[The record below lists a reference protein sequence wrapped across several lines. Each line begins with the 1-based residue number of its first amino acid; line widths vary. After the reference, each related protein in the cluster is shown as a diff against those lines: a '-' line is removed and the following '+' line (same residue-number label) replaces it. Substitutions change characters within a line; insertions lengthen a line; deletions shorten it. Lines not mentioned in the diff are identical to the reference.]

1 MTTSSFPRYN
11 VDASVA
17 VKWHL
22 RDEVDTNHTNLLLEE
37 FSRGRVH
44 LLAPDHI
51 RYEVPS
57 AIRNASRRSRLT
69 VDQGRAM
76 IEEFL
81 DWRLTTVGSDDII
94 VDAYRQAFH
103 YGCSLYDGL
112 YVALAERAR
121 CPLNY
126 ADARLRNALGDR
138 FEYGLW
144 FTDYVPAQTL

>member
-1 MTTSSFPRYN
+1 MSTSSLPRYI

-22 RDEVDTNHTNLLLEE
+22 RDEADTNHADLLLED

-57 AIRNASRRSRLT
+57 AIRNATRRSRLP

-81 DWRLTTVGSDDII
+81 DWRLTTVGSDAII
-94 VDAYRQAFH
+94 VEAYRQAFRF
-103 YGCSLYDGL
+103 GCSLYDGL

-121 CPLNY
+121 CPLVY

-138 FEYGLW
+138 FEYGLC
-144 FTDYVPAQTL
+144 FTDYVPVHTL